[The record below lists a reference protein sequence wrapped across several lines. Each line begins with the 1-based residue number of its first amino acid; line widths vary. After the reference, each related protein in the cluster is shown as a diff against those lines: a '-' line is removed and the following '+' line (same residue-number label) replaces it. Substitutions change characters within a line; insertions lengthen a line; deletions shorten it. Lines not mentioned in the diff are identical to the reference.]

1 MPVED
6 GAMRIQIGITAL
18 SVALAVGAWAADD
31 GMRSLARGSQSGV
44 KKAERLMVKTQDE
57 WAALWKRHA
66 GEAQAAEAPKVDW
79 SKEMVL
85 AAFMGTHNTGGYALQ
100 ITSAREQDG
109 KLVVQ
114 VEAKVPKP
122 GGFVTQTITSPFH
135 MVAVPKSTLPVTW
148 TAGEAK

>member
-1 MPVED
+1 
-6 GAMRIQIGITAL
+6 MRERLGML
-18 SVALAVGAWAADD
+18 GLALAVTLAVGVRADE
-31 GMRSLARGSQSGV
+31 GLRSLARGSQSGV
-44 KKAERLMVKTQDE
+44 KKADRVVVKSQDE

-66 GEAQAAEAPKVDW
+66 GEAQADDLPKVDW

-85 AAFMGTHNTGGYALQ
+85 GAFMGTRNTGGYAIQ
-100 ITSAREQDG
+100 ITGAKEQDG

-135 MVAVPKSTLPVTW
+135 LVAVPKSGLPPAWSV
-148 TAGEAK
+148 GEPK